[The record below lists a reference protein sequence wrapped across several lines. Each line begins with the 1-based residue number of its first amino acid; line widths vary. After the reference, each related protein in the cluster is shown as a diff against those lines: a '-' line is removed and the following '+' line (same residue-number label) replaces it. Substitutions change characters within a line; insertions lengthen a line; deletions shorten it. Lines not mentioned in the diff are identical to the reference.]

1 MIQGN
6 AGKVGNLVGSY
17 DTSKIIERRKLKED
31 AAYADRPPN
40 NTNIIFSPLHYY
52 SIKCQFIM
60 NLSLVNQ
67 LVYYNL

>member
-40 NTNIIFSPLHYY
+40 HKIMENYDPMNIY
-52 SIKCQFIM
+52 
-60 NLSLVNQ
+60 
-67 LVYYNL
+67 